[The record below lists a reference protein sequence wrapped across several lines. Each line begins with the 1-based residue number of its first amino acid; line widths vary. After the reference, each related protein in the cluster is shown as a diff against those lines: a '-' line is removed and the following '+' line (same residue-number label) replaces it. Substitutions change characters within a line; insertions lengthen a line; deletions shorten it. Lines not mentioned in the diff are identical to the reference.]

1 MMGHLQAM
9 IRQLGPGDTAEL
21 TQLLA
26 VFANVFEQPEAYLA
40 AIPRKSYLERLLA
53 NPGFIVLV
61 SETDGRMVGGLAAYV
76 LEKFEQERSEVYIYD
91 LGVLEDV
98 RRRGIATLL
107 IQHLQRLAA
116 ERGANVIFVQAD
128 LEDGPAIALYDSLG
142 LKETVHH
149 FDINVPARMVRE
161 ER

>member
-1 MMGHLQAM
+1 MMGHSQTL
-9 IRQLGPGDTAEL
+9 IRRLGPGDTSDL

-26 VFANVFEQPEAYLA
+26 VFAKVFEQPEVYLA
-40 AIPRKSYLERLLA
+40 ALPSESYLERLLA

-61 SETDGRMVGGLAAYV
+61 SETDGLVVGGLAAYV

-98 RRRGIATLL
+98 RRQGIATLL
-107 IQHLQRLAA
+107 IRHLQRLAA
-116 ERGANVIFVQAD
+116 ERGAYVIFVQAD

-149 FDINVPARMVRE
+149 FDITVSARKLRE

>member
-1 MMGHLQAM
+1 MGHLQTL

-21 TQLLA
+21 KQLLA
-26 VFANVFEQPEAYLA
+26 VFADIFEQPDVYLGA
-40 AIPRKSYLERLLA
+40 VPSKSYLERLLA
-53 NPGFIVLV
+53 NPGLIVLV
-61 SETDGRMVGGLAAYV
+61 SETDGRVVGGLAAYV
-76 LEKFEQERSEVYIYD
+76 LDKFEQERSEVCIYD

-116 ERGANVIFVQAD
+116 ERGAYVIFVQAD

-149 FDINVPARMVRE
+149 FDISVPARKLR
-161 ER
+161 